1 MHSDKLISLPL
12 LVVAAVVL
20 ISPFAATM
28 PTAIAV
34 RPTGAV
40 GEHFDAAELVKRISL
55 KAATKILLA
64 FTLTALVCYS
74 PAAVATPVGWACAV
88 LAIYSMAM
96 VISGKFRNA
105 GTTAAPAAG
114 RRDVEELFTSMHTH
128 HYASIDSMSTITQ
141 LVGNYTGGEPIKAM
155 SCNNPGAANCFDA
168 YYSNHLHSDNVTT
181 VHNLSLRP
189 GGWSASNTASNVRRS
204 QTPTEGESSG
214 DAADGTPVFGMHAP
228 VVPKSPNTDIAVGNY
243 VWYDES
249 TSDET
254 AMGYDGGFPMDL
266 ADVVAKDANFKDPG
280 YVCLNLIDVTAN
292 SLATVGYVSVQQD
305 EAAEDPDNELSYLST
320 CKGLTSSGYIG

>member
-12 LVVAAVVL
+12 LVVAAVLL

-34 RPTGAV
+34 RPAGAV
-40 GEHFDAAELVKRISL
+40 GEHFDAAELVKRITL

-105 GTTAAPAAG
+105 GTTAAAAAG

-128 HYASIDSMSTITQ
+128 HYPSIDSMSTMNQ

-181 VHNLSLRP
+181 VHTLALRP
-189 GGWSASNTASNVRRS
+189 GGWSASNTTSNAKRS

-214 DAADGTPVFGMHAP
+214 DAANGTPVF
-228 VVPKSPNTDIAVGNY
+228 GNY

-266 ADVVAKDANFKDPG
+266 ADVVAEDANFKDPG
-280 YVCLNLIDVTAN
+280 YVCLNLLDVTAN

-320 CKGLTSSGYIG
+320 CNGLTSSGYIG